1 MIARRFLVIC
11 IVCASLLL
19 SPAAGGARRA
29 AAQESVARVSSNMNS
44 FYYGPE
50 DLAYLNVDLELPVTT
65 RTDDLYLELLVY
77 PSASTRSQLASFREG
92 TRRYAIY
99 TRDLETITPES
110 EWTNKMYEIDIRS
123 LGLRAGVYPFEVRL
137 LQAGEVISA
146 DQNFLVIM
154 DPAAGYPLNL
164 SPLWTM
170 DFLPRTDA
178 QGNEL
183 DAGLASACSSSPDEP
198 GFLYSLVRVMKK
210 TPEVHSSMVLANATY
225 DDIAMLAE
233 TSGDEDSGYE
243 EDGASEVIADIEES
257 MLGGELEL
265 VGTTYASADPDTL
278 ASQGWDNTGTGGGEG
293 QDDATKQ
300 VQLGLEFLGEMA
312 STDKGF
318 VAPLFRLSDPILQRL
333 VGSGAE
339 FTVVGREAL
348 EASAAGKR
356 LLEGA
361 TLSQPVRFVSSEG
374 YTLKAFLRDEI
385 LYTYLESAQGVD
397 ATHVIQ
403 NIFAELAVLQRERPY
418 VVRSCV
424 LAFPTGFMPEQGF
437 LNDFYGALKGCPW
450 LQTRRLSELST
461 DHPPLE
467 GVALQSPVYATATS
481 DYLQGLQ
488 AVRSDIADFTAT
500 IPSDHPLQES
510 LSSSQLIAENYR
522 FTTGR
527 DSAAAQA
534 YLGSI
539 NGIIQGEA
547 AKVSI
552 ELKRSVTLSGTEG
565 KLNVDVTSA
574 LDYPLEGVT
583 LRMEN
588 ASLVFPQGSSMEVT
602 IEPRENRYI
611 FDVDTRR
618 KGSFIVDIVLEAGDL
633 VIDSTSTTVNTS
645 IINAL
650 AIILLA
656 CLAVIVAAVVLTRR
670 LVRRYRG
677 GKHSRRRAK
686 A

>member
-1 MIARRFLVIC
+1 MIARRFLVAS
-11 IVCASLLL
+11 VACALLLL
-19 SPAAGGARRA
+19 SLPIYGGQNA
-29 AAQESVARVSSNMNS
+29 AAQESVARVSASMNS
-44 FYYGPE
+44 FYYGLE
-50 DLAYLNVDLELPVTT
+50 DLAYLDVDLELSVTA
-65 RTDDLYLELLVY
+65 RMDDLYLELLIY

-92 TRRYAIY
+92 TRRYTIV
-99 TRDLETITPES
+99 TRDLETISPES
-110 EWTNKMYEIDIRS
+110 EWTNKLYEIDLKS
-123 LGLRAGVYPFEVRL
+123 LGLKAGIYPFEVRL
-137 LQAGEVISA
+137 LQEEETISS

-178 QGNEL
+178 QGSDL

-198 GFLYSLVRVMKK
+198 GFLYSLVGVMSK
-210 TPEVHSSMVLANATY
+210 TPEVHGSMVLANVTY
-225 DDIAMLAE
+225 DDIAALAE
-233 TSGDEDSGYE
+233 ASGEKDSGYE
-243 EDGASEVIADIEES
+243 EEGASEVLTDLEES
-257 MLGGELEL
+257 LLGGQLEL
-265 VGTTYASADPDTL
+265 VGTTYAFADPDTL
-278 ASQGWDNTGTGGGEG
+278 ASQDWQNPEDEGGER
-293 QDDATKQ
+293 QDDATRQ
-300 VQLGLEFLGEMA
+300 VRLGLEFLDEMA
-312 STDKGF
+312 TGSKGF

-333 VGSGAE
+333 VSSGME
-339 FTVVGREAL
+339 FTVVGKEAL

-361 TLSQPVRFVSSEG
+361 TISQPVRFVSSDG
-374 YTLKAFLRDEI
+374 YTLKAFVRDEI
-385 LYTYLESAQGVD
+385 LYAYLEGTQGMD

-424 LAFPTGFMPEQGF
+424 LAFPTGFMPTQEF
-437 LNDFYGALKGCPW
+437 LSEFYDAVKGCPW
-450 LQTRRLSELST
+450 LQTRRLSELNA
-461 DHPPLE
+461 DQLPLE
-467 GVALQSPVYATATS
+467 GVALQSPVYPKVTS
-481 DYLQGLQ
+481 DYMQGLE
-488 AVRSDIADFTAT
+488 AARNDIADFTAT
-500 IPSDHPLQES
+500 IPDDHPLQES

-522 FTTGR
+522 FTTDR

-539 NGIIQGEA
+539 NALIQGET
-547 AKVSI
+547 AKVNI
-552 ELKRSVTLSGTEG
+552 ELKRSVTLSSTEG
-565 KLNVDVTSA
+565 KLSVDVTSA
-574 LDYPLEGVT
+574 LDYPLEKVT

-588 ASLVFPQGSSMEVT
+588 ASLMFPQGSSMEVT

-633 VIDSTSTTVNTS
+633 IIDSTSTTVNTS
-645 IINAL
+645 IINTL

-656 CLAVIVAAVVLTRR
+656 CLAIIVAVVVLVRR

-677 GKHSRRRAK
+677 GKHSKGRTK